1 MVPKSAKCEN
11 CGGIIKL
18 FIFNGPWTHLQWH
31 SNCANA
37 KPVEPKPEP
46 VCTCDW
52 PHYNCNGYRFFT
64 SGRCDCSRHVGQIH
78 WS

>member
-11 CGGIIKL
+11 CGDIVKQFIPNGI
-18 FIFNGPWTHLQWH
+18 WTHLQWN
-31 SNCANA
+31 SDCANA

-46 VCTCDW
+46 V
-52 PHYNCNGYRFFT
+52 
-64 SGRCDCSRHVGQIH
+64 H